1 MFQLE
6 ALKGKLI
13 VSCQALENEPLH
25 SSFIMGRMALA
36 AEEGGAKGI
45 RANSVTDIN
54 EIKKQTELPVIGI
67 IKRDYNDSDVY
78 ITPTMKEVDE
88 LLTTS
93 AEIIALDATK
103 QTRPD
108 NEKTS
113 DLVERIH
120 RAGRLAMADIST
132 LSEALQAEKD
142 GFDLVS
148 TTLAGYT
155 SYSRKTDTPDFDLL
169 KEIVQQVDVPVIMEG
184 HTDAPEQV
192 TKALELGAFSVV
204 VGSIITR
211 PQLITKRYVEA
222 ADKAVRMEN
231 DER

>member
-1 MFQLE
+1 MFRLE

-67 IKRDYNDSDVY
+67 IKRDYDDSDVY

-93 AEIIALDATK
+93 VEIIALDATK

-108 NEKTS
+108 NEKAS

-120 RAGRLAMADIST
+120 RSGRLAMADIST

-222 ADKAVRMEN
+222 ADKAV
-231 DER
+231 DGK

>member
-67 IKRDYNDSDVY
+67 IKRDYDDSEVY

-108 NEKTS
+108 NEKAS

-120 RAGRLAMADIST
+120 RSGRLAMADIST

-184 HTDAPEQV
+184 HTDTPEQV

>member
-1 MFQLE
+1 
-6 ALKGKLI
+6 
-13 VSCQALENEPLH
+13 
-25 SSFIMGRMALA
+25 
-36 AEEGGAKGI
+36 
-45 RANSVTDIN
+45 
-54 EIKKQTELPVIGI
+54 
-67 IKRDYNDSDVY
+67 
-78 ITPTMKEVDE
+78 
-88 LLTTS
+88 
-93 AEIIALDATK
+93 
-103 QTRPD
+103 
-108 NEKTS
+108 
-113 DLVERIH
+113 
-120 RAGRLAMADIST
+120 MADIST

-222 ADKAVRMEN
+222 ADKVVRMEN

>member
-67 IKRDYNDSDVY
+67 IKRDYDDSDVY

-108 NEKTS
+108 NEKAS

-120 RAGRLAMADIST
+120 RSGRLAMADIST

-231 DER
+231 DGR

>member
-1 MFQLE
+1 MFLLGE
-6 ALKGKLI
+6 LKGKII
-13 VSCQALENEPLH
+13 VSCQALEDEPLH

-45 RANSVTDIN
+45 RANSVVDID
-54 EIKKQTELPVIGI
+54 EIKKQTDLPVIGI
-67 IKRDYNDSDVY
+67 IKRDYENSDVY
-78 ITPTMKEVDE
+78 ITPTMKEVEE

-103 QTRPD
+103 QTRPN
-108 NEKTS
+108 NEKVA

-120 RAGRLAMADIST
+120 QSKRLAMADIST
-132 LSEALQAEKD
+132 LSEALQAEKE

-155 SYSRKTDTPDFDLL
+155 SYSKKTETPDFDLL
-169 KEIVQQVDVPVIMEG
+169 KDIVQQVHLPVIMEG

-192 TKALELGAFSVV
+192 TKAFELGAFAVV

-211 PQLITKRYVEA
+211 PQVITKRYVKA
-222 ADKAVRMEN
+222 ANMAMRKEN
-231 DER
+231 DGR